1 MPDLTIRGALGYC
14 VSARRPL
21 PTIAEHCEANEFHVR
36 TSFEIGID
44 IECDVNYTNVIS
56 HADVGRQVTPVTDT
70 IESVPSADQPG
81 SNPRGVEVDPTSPYA
96 DVYAVYTSSDR
107 AQIAAL
113 EATAR
118 AFLAD
123 VIGHLDL
130 INPDPGSPYRHAT
143 FSETAW
149 RFARARNGSGDE
161 PDDQSETGGDG
172 AVSSDTGG
180 SSDVGVSPVAGGS
193 SDVGSS
199 TDTEVDDLDD
209 ISVPGSI
216 DAEPGNTG
224 ADDSEPHVAAPA
236 EGGTESQD
244 ADSAFLPGFPKF
256 SETQTMDGW
265 VHRCSHTEDV
275 AELSAIRGST
285 VSGTYAHIV
294 AAMTL
299 VHGLPKFHARCAAGE
314 FTIEHIL
321 AAAQACRHL
330 RFTNL
335 HAVDRYLDERRAD
348 ITIETFKKSLAMKIA
363 VLQPNEERTESARE
377 HRRVDLTTYPDGTA
391 CLTLTGSSADLQ
403 ALYVRIEAFAKLIRN
418 GSTAAI
424 ADQLPP
430 GAVIDDDR
438 GIAALM
444 FDIFTR
450 TVPQVSIQVRAHDT
464 DTGETTTTEIP
475 LDLDDVRNAEDI
487 DAAVAAAANAGG
499 SGGDASEFIADSED
513 GSHDLSSPTG
523 PAVPH
528 RLHRLPG
535 VELDEFGR
543 VAFALTVS
551 MPTDEFWMRAQAKMI
566 TTVPCMSLAQQA
578 DLPGTFSDG
587 SPVPAETARYIAA
600 HSRTWTRI
608 LTDPAT
614 GTPIDAKALSYQIP
628 AAIRQTLIVQW
639 RGCTAPGC
647 RRRAE
652 TSEIDHIIPFDH
664 DDPASGG
671 KTVFGNLHPLCKQH
685 HQAKTDGKYSVRMVE
700 PGVVEYRFAHGSTAT
715 VSPPDHPVNAENAR
729 LMRDIGDADPPGPSA
744 PPDSSGP
751 SDSPDTPGP
760 WSSSDSPDLPNSPGT
775 PDSPTPSDTP
785 GPPARPN
792 SVVQSQPPG
801 SWRPPDSTNPPD
813 QPSPSDRSVP
823 TDPSTSRVPSDTP
836 EPPRL
841 PGPNDAPQSL
851 GPHDPNGA
859 PRSPRLSDLNDAP
872 PSPRLPDLNDAPPS
886 PRLSDPNEAPCEQGG
901 EVHRAGEVRRSA
913 ECPGPEGG
921 SGHPGW
927 MPKFGSTE
935 WKAPKGREWVWDN
948 GEPPPF

>member
-1 MPDLTIRGALGYC
+1 M
-14 VSARRPL
+14 
-21 PTIAEHCEANEFHVR
+21 
-36 TSFEIGID
+36 
-44 IECDVNYTNVIS
+44 
-56 HADVGRQVTPVTDT
+56 TDT

-172 AVSSDTGG
+172 EGSSDTGG
-180 SSDVGVSPVAGGS
+180 SSGAGVSLVAGS
-193 SDVGSS
+193 SS
-199 TDTEVDDLDD
+199 DTEVDDLDG

-216 DAEPGNTG
+216 DMDPDSIDQDPGSIDADPGNTG

-236 EGGTESQD
+236 EGGPETRGADSTQS

-265 VHRCSHTEDV
+265 VHRFSHTEDV

-330 RFTNL
+330 QFTNL

-418 GSTAAI
+418 GTTAAI

-475 LDLDDVRNAEDI
+475 LDLDDVRTAEDI
-487 DAAVAAAANAGG
+487 DAAVAAAAT
-499 SGGDASEFIADSED
+499 ADSVD
-513 GSHDLSSPTG
+513 GSHDLPSPTDV
-523 PAVPH
+523 AVPH

-535 VELDEFGR
+535 VERDEFGR
-543 VAFALTVS
+543 VAFALAVS

-628 AAIRQTLIVQW
+628 AAIRQTLIAQW

-685 HQAKTDGKYSVRMVE
+685 HQAKTDGRYSVRMVA

-729 LMRDIGDADPPGPSA
+729 LMRDIGDADPPGPTA
-744 PPDSSGP
+744 PPDSSRPSDSLDTPGPGSP
-751 SDSPDTPGP
+751 SDSPNRLNSPDR
-760 WSSSDSPDLPNSPGT
+760 SDSLDPSDSRKPPKSPDRPNSP
-775 PDSPTPSDTP
+775 
-785 GPPARPN
+785 
-792 SVVQSQPPG
+792 VQSLPP
-801 SWRPPDSTNPPD
+801 
-813 QPSPSDRSVP
+813 
-823 TDPSTSRVPSDTP
+823 DPSTAPGPSGTP
-836 EPPRL
+836 EPPRPHDL
-841 PGPNDAPQSL
+841 NEAPPSQRLSGQNDAPQ
-851 GPHDPNGA
+851 P
-859 PRSPRLSDLNDAP
+859 
-872 PSPRLPDLNDAPPS
+872 PRLPD
-886 PRLSDPNEAPCEQGG
+886 PNGAPCEQGG
-901 EVHRAGEVRRSA
+901 EVRRAGEVRRSA

-927 MPKFGSTE
+927 MPKFGSIE

>member
-1 MPDLTIRGALGYC
+1 MPGLTIRGALGYR

-21 PTIAEHCEANEFHVR
+21 PKIAEHCEANEFHVR

-130 INPDPGSPYRHAT
+130 FNPDPGSPYRHAT

-172 AVSSDTGG
+172 AVSSVAGG
-180 SSDVGVSPVAGGS
+180 SSDVGVSPVAGS
-193 SDVGSS
+193 SS
-199 TDTEVDDLDD
+199 DTEVDDLDD

-216 DAEPGNTG
+216 DAEPGNSD
-224 ADDSEPHVAAPA
+224 ADDTEPPVAAPA
-236 EGGTESQD
+236 EGGPETRG
-244 ADSAFLPGFPKF
+244 ADSTQGADSVFLPGFPKF

-265 VHRCSHTEDV
+265 VHRFSHTEDL

-450 TVPQVSIQVRAHDT
+450 TVPQVCIQVRAHDT

-475 LDLDDVRNAEDI
+475 LDLDDVRTAEDI

-535 VELDEFGR
+535 VERDEFGR

-566 TTVPCMSLAQQA
+566 TTVPCMSLAQRA

-628 AAIRQTLIVQW
+628 AAIRQTLIAQW

-744 PPDSSGP
+744 PPDSSGL

-760 WSSSDSPDLPNSPGT
+760 WSPPDSPDLPNSP
-775 PDSPTPSDTP
+775 DSPD
-785 GPPARPN
+785 
-792 SVVQSQPPG
+792 
-801 SWRPPDSTNPPD
+801 PPDQLNPPD
-813 QPSPSDRSVP
+813 QSVP
-823 TDPSTSRVPSDTP
+823 ADPSTSRVPSVTP

-841 PGPNDAPQSL
+841 PGPNDAP
-851 GPHDPNGA
+851 
-859 PRSPRLSDLNDAP
+859 
-872 PSPRLPDLNDAPPS
+872 
-886 PRLSDPNEAPCEQGG
+886 CEQGG
-901 EVHRAGEVRRSA
+901 EVRRPGEVRRSA

-927 MPKFGSTE
+927 MPKFGSIE

>member
-1 MPDLTIRGALGYC
+1 M
-14 VSARRPL
+14 
-21 PTIAEHCEANEFHVR
+21 
-36 TSFEIGID
+36 
-44 IECDVNYTNVIS
+44 
-56 HADVGRQVTPVTDT
+56 TDT

-149 RFARARNGSGDE
+149 RFVRARSGTGDE
-161 PDDQSETGGDG
+161 SDDQGETCGDG

-180 SSDVGVSPVAGGS
+180 SSDAGVSPGVGAS
-193 SDVGSS
+193 SDA
-199 TDTEVDDLDD
+199 EVDDLDD
-209 ISVPGSI
+209 ASLPDSIDAGPGTIDQDPGSI
-216 DAEPGNTG
+216 DADPGSIDADPGNTG

-236 EGGTESQD
+236 EGGPETRGADSTQD

-265 VHRCSHTEDV
+265 VHRFSHTEDV

-475 LDLDDVRNAEDI
+475 LDLDDVRTAEDI
-487 DAAVAAAANAGG
+487 DAAVAAAATA
-499 SGGDASEFIADSED
+499 AADSAAATTTD
-513 GSHDLSSPTG
+513 GSADGDLAGRSDAAGRPDAAVDAVNTGGNAAEAGADSARDPQDLPSPTS
-523 PAVPH
+523 PAVRR

-614 GTPIDAKALSYQIP
+614 GTPIDVKALSYQIP
-628 AAIRQTLIVQW
+628 AAIRQTLIAQW

-751 SDSPDTPGP
+751 SDKPDTPGP
-760 WSSSDSPDLPNSPGT
+760 WSPPDSPDLPNSPDT
-775 PDSPTPSDTP
+775 PD
-785 GPPARPN
+785 PPARPN
-792 SVVQSQPPG
+792 SAVHSQPPE
-801 SWRPPDSTNPPD
+801 SWRPPDSPNPPD
-813 QPSPSDRSVP
+813 QLNPPDQSVP
-823 TDPSTSRVPSDTP
+823 ADPSTSRVPSDTP

-841 PGPNDAPQSL
+841 FDPNDAPR
-851 GPHDPNGA
+851 A
-859 PRSPRLSDLNDAP
+859 
-872 PSPRLPDLNDAPPS
+872 PRLPDPND
-886 PRLSDPNEAPCEQGG
+886 APCEQGG
-901 EVHRAGEVRRSA
+901 EVRRAGEVRRSA
-913 ECPGPEGG
+913 ECPGPVGG

-927 MPKFGSTE
+927 MPKFGSIE
-935 WKAPKGREWVWDN
+935 WKAPQGREWVWDN

>member
-1 MPDLTIRGALGYC
+1 MDPD
-14 VSARRPL
+14 P
-21 PTIAEHCEANEFHVR
+21 
-36 TSFEIGID
+36 ID
-44 IECDVNYTNVIS
+44 
-56 HADVGRQVTPVTDT
+56 Q
-70 IESVPSADQPG
+70 
-81 SNPRGVEVDPTSPYA
+81 
-96 DVYAVYTSSDR
+96 
-107 AQIAAL
+107 
-113 EATAR
+113 
-118 AFLAD
+118 
-123 VIGHLDL
+123 
-130 INPDPGSPYRHAT
+130 DPGSIDA
-143 FSETAW
+143 
-149 RFARARNGSGDE
+149 D
-161 PDDQSETGGDG
+161 
-172 AVSSDTGG
+172 
-180 SSDVGVSPVAGGS
+180 
-193 SDVGSS
+193 
-199 TDTEVDDLDD
+199 
-209 ISVPGSI
+209 PGSI

-236 EGGTESQD
+236 EGGPETRGADSTQD

-256 SETQTMDGW
+256 SENQTMDGW
-265 VHRCSHTEDV
+265 VHRFSHTEDV

-475 LDLDDVRNAEDI
+475 LDLDDVRTAEDI

-513 GSHDLSSPTG
+513 GSQELPSPTS

-535 VELDEFGR
+535 VERDEFGR
-543 VAFALTVS
+543 VAFALAVS

-628 AAIRQTLIVQW
+628 AAIRQTLIAQW
-639 RGCTAPGC
+639 RGCTAQGC

-685 HQAKTDGKYSVRMVE
+685 HQAKTDGRYSVRMME

-715 VSPPDHPVNAENAR
+715 VPSPDHPVNAENAR
-729 LMRDIGDADPPGPSA
+729 LMRDIGDADPPGPTA
-744 PPDSSGP
+744 PPDSSRP
-751 SDSPDTPGP
+751 SDKPDTPGP
-760 WSSSDSPDLPNSPGT
+760 WSPPDSPDLPNP
-775 PDSPTPSDTP
+775 PDTP
-785 GPPARPN
+785 N
-792 SVVQSQPPG
+792 S
-801 SWRPPDSTNPPD
+801 PDQLNPPD
-813 QPSPSDRSVP
+813 QSVP
-823 TDPSTSRVPSDTP
+823 ADPSTSRVPSVTP

-841 PGPNDAPQSL
+841 PGPNDAP
-851 GPHDPNGA
+851 
-859 PRSPRLSDLNDAP
+859 
-872 PSPRLPDLNDAPPS
+872 
-886 PRLSDPNEAPCEQGG
+886 CEQGG
-901 EVHRAGEVRRSA
+901 EVRRPGEVRRSA

-927 MPKFGSTE
+927 MPKFGSIE

>member
-1 MPDLTIRGALGYC
+1 
-14 VSARRPL
+14 
-21 PTIAEHCEANEFHVR
+21 
-36 TSFEIGID
+36 
-44 IECDVNYTNVIS
+44 
-56 HADVGRQVTPVTDT
+56 
-70 IESVPSADQPG
+70 
-81 SNPRGVEVDPTSPYA
+81 
-96 DVYAVYTSSDR
+96 
-107 AQIAAL
+107 
-113 EATAR
+113 
-118 AFLAD
+118 
-123 VIGHLDL
+123 
-130 INPDPGSPYRHAT
+130 
-143 FSETAW
+143 
-149 RFARARNGSGDE
+149 
-161 PDDQSETGGDG
+161 
-172 AVSSDTGG
+172 
-180 SSDVGVSPVAGGS
+180 
-193 SDVGSS
+193 
-199 TDTEVDDLDD
+199 
-209 ISVPGSI
+209 
-216 DAEPGNTG
+216 
-224 ADDSEPHVAAPA
+224 
-236 EGGTESQD
+236 
-244 ADSAFLPGFPKF
+244 
-256 SETQTMDGW
+256 
-265 VHRCSHTEDV
+265 
-275 AELSAIRGST
+275 
-285 VSGTYAHIV
+285 
-294 AAMTL
+294 MTL

-363 VLQPNEERTESARE
+363 VLQPSEERTESARE

-475 LDLDDVRNAEDI
+475 LDLDDVRTAEDI
-487 DAAVAAAANAGG
+487 DTAIAAAANAGG

-535 VELDEFGR
+535 VERDEFGR
-543 VAFALTVS
+543 VAFALAVS

-628 AAIRQTLIVQW
+628 AAIRQTLIAQW

-664 DDPASGG
+664 DDPVSGG

-744 PPDSSGP
+744 PPDSPGL

-760 WSSSDSPDLPNSPGT
+760 WSPPDSPDLPNSP
-775 PDSPTPSDTP
+775 DSPD
-785 GPPARPN
+785 
-792 SVVQSQPPG
+792 
-801 SWRPPDSTNPPD
+801 PPDQLNPPD
-813 QPSPSDRSVP
+813 QSVP
-823 TDPSTSRVPSDTP
+823 ADPSTSRVPSVTP

-841 PGPNDAPQSL
+841 PGPNDAP
-851 GPHDPNGA
+851 
-859 PRSPRLSDLNDAP
+859 
-872 PSPRLPDLNDAPPS
+872 
-886 PRLSDPNEAPCEQGG
+886 CEQGG
-901 EVHRAGEVRRSA
+901 EVRRPGEVRRSA

-927 MPKFGSTE
+927 MPKFGSIE
-935 WKAPKGREWVWDN
+935 WKAPQGREWVWDN